1 MNLYLDAS
9 ALVKRYVGEDGSD
22 IVREAMHD
30 ADGWFICRIGFVE
43 TIRAVGLS
51 AGTAATRVV
60 RQEWSSFGIVEV
72 NERLAEHAASLALQR
87 GLRSLDALHLAAAL
101 VLPRPSVTVATWDQR
116 LHAAAAAEGLD
127 VLPAALP

>member
-9 ALVKRYVGEDGSD
+9 ALVKRYVGEDGSN
-22 IVREAMHD
+22 IVRKAMHD

-51 AGTAATRVV
+51 AGTAATRAV

-72 NERLAEHAASLALQR
+72 DERLAEHAAALALHR
-87 GLRSLDALHLAAAL
+87 GLRSLDALHLAAAM
-101 VLPRPSVTVATWDQR
+101 VLPGPGLTVATWDHR
-116 LHAAAAAEGLD
+116 LHAAAVAEGLN
-127 VLPAALP
+127 VLPADLP